1 MGPGGSVVDA
11 TFLTDILIIL
21 TAAVAVLFVC
31 HRLRIPVVVGLL
43 ITGMIT
49 GPYGL
54 KLIGA
59 ASAVANIADMGVVL
73 LLFTIGI
80 EMSLR
85 HMLKIKRT
93 VFFGGPL
100 QIVVTGLVVAL
111 ISHWLGFAWPVAIY
125 IGMIASHTST
135 AITVRSYQEVGQT
148 DSPHAH
154 AVLTISIFQDI
165 SSVPMLLSIP
175 LLLGTAGLDS
185 RGGVELILYGVG
197 LIIFVIIVSRWIVPF
212 VFEAVAR
219 TRNREL
225 FLLVVVLICLGVG
238 WMSSAIGLSIALG
251 AFLAGLIVSESDYN
265 YHALGNIAP
274 FRDLFLSLFFVSVGM
289 LVDFRIVLQQPVTI
303 FLLALGVMILK
314 AVIVIPACLL
324 LGYPLRTSILTGVG
338 LSNVGEFG
346 FILLSA
352 GLNAGLL
359 TSGVYQYL
367 LSVAAVSMAIAPFLI
382 RLAPQLADLATRL
395 PASRRLAGKY
405 QLGEDERG
413 ALSQHLIIVGFGVNG
428 NNLARASQA
437 VSIPY
442 VILEMNPQTVKQAQ
456 AAGERIFFGDA
467 SQASVWHAL
476 NISQARIVV
485 IAISDPEATRR
496 SVALVRSLNSQVHI
510 IARTRYLNEI
520 DTLHRLGANEV
531 IPEEFETAVEIFTL
545 VLRHYLIPE
554 ADIEQIVREVRS
566 DNYEIF
572 RTPRSDSALRRIESD
587 LASVQLTTLRVV
599 PEAAVVGKSLAE
611 LRLRSDFGVNVLM
624 IKRGDQ
630 SQVNPE
636 ADTRFEPGDTVV
648 LVGEDRQL
656 SEVSRLFQ

>member
-1 MGPGGSVVDA
+1 MEMTV
-11 TFLTDILIIL
+11 LTDILIIL
-21 TAAVAVLFVC
+21 AVAVAVLFAC
-31 HRLRIPVVVGLL
+31 HRLKIPVVVGLL
-43 ITGMIT
+43 ITGMVT
-49 GPYGL
+49 GPYGF
-54 KLIGA
+54 KLVGA
-59 ASAVANIADMGVVL
+59 TATVSNIADIGVVL

-85 HMLKIKRT
+85 HLLTIKRT

-100 QIVVTGLVVAL
+100 QIVITGVVVAG
-111 ISHWLGFAWPVAIY
+111 IAFWQGYSWPVALY

-135 AITVRSYQEVGQT
+135 AISVRSYQELGES

-154 AVLTISIFQDI
+154 AVVSISIFQDI

-175 LLLGTAGLDS
+175 LLMGTAGLQS
-185 RGGVELILYGVG
+185 GGGELILYGLG
-197 LIIFVIIVSRWIVPF
+197 LIAFVFIASRWIVPF
-212 VFEAVAR
+212 VFEAVAK

-238 WMSSAIGLSIALG
+238 WMSAAIGLSLALG

-289 LVDFRIVLQQPVTI
+289 LVDFRVVLHQPVSI
-303 FLLALGVMILK
+303 GLLAIGVMVLK
-314 AVIVIPACLL
+314 ALIVTPACLL
-324 LGYPLRTSILTGVG
+324 LGYPLRTAVLTGVG

-352 GLNAGLL
+352 GHGAGLL
-359 TSGVYQYL
+359 TVEIYQYL

-382 RLAPQLADLATRL
+382 RLAPRLAEIAARL
-395 PASRRLAGKY
+395 PISRRIEKHHPISNDRS
-405 QLGEDERG
+405 E

-442 VILEMNPQTVKQAQ
+442 VILEMNPVTVKQAQ
-456 AAGERIFFGDA
+456 AAGERIYFGDA
-467 SQASVWHAL
+467 AQPSIWKAL
-476 NISQARIVV
+476 NVSQARVVV
-485 IAISDPEATRR
+485 IAISDPDATRR
-496 SVALVRSLNSQVHI
+496 SVALVRNLNSQVHI

-520 DTLHRLGANEV
+520 DTLQRLGANEV

-636 ADTRFEPGDTVV
+636 ADSRFEPGDTVV